1 MAQPGRWIPRRDGTQ
16 SYRAFVPDPL
26 PPHLDYTP
34 PLIHTLSAADRAV
47 GELAGLGR
55 TLSNPW
61 LLIRPLIRREAVLS
75 SRIEGTET
83 GIQELYAYEAGME
96 VERVDEAKEVLNYV
110 RALEFALEYVQQHP
124 ISLNLLRK
132 LHWILMEDVRGAR
145 AMRGEFRRL
154 QNWIGS
160 PGSSIEQA
168 RYVPPPPGQPLMEAL
183 SAWERYLHIEEP
195 QHPPLVRLALIHYAF
210 EAIHPFIDGNGRI
223 GRLLLALLLQTW
235 GLLPQPLLYL
245 SAYFEAHRR
254 EYYDLLLAVSKE
266 GAWETWIQ
274 FFLRGIQTQAKD
286 TIQRIHRLQDLQSRW
301 RERITEEGR
310 APAKLMRLVDYLFEK
325 PILQA
330 QEVEQLL
337 GVSNQT
343 AQKYIR
349 RLVKKGILQ
358 NTEPERR
365 KNKRYRA
372 SAIIE
377 IVLRES

>member
-1 MAQPGRWIPRRDGTQ
+1 MAQAGRWVPRREGAQ
-16 SYRAFVPDPL
+16 RYRAFIPDPL
-26 PPHLDYTP
+26 PPHLEYTP

-83 GIQELYAYEAGME
+83 GLQELYAYEAGMK
-96 VERVDEAKEVLNYV
+96 VDRVDEAREVLNYV
-110 RALEFALEYVQQHP
+110 RALEFALEYVRQNP

-145 AMRGEFRRL
+145 AMRGEFRHL

-168 RYVPPPPGQPLMEAL
+168 RYVPPPPGPPLMEAL
-183 SAWERYLHIEEP
+183 SAWERYLHTEEP

-223 GRLLLALLLQTW
+223 GRLLLALLLQAW

-245 SAYFEAHRR
+245 SAYFEAYRQD
-254 EYYDLLLAVSKE
+254 YYDHLLAVSKE
-266 GAWETWIQ
+266 GAWEAWVQ
-274 FFLRGIQTQAKD
+274 FFLRGVQAQAED
-286 TIQRIHRLQDLQSRW
+286 TIRRIHRLQDLQLRW
-301 RERITEEGR
+301 RERISEDGH
-310 APAKLMRLVDYLFEK
+310 APAKLVQLVDYLFEK
-325 PILQA
+325 PVLQA
-330 QEVEQLL
+330 RDIEKAVKVSPPTALRYIHRLL
-337 GVSNQT
+337 ASGLLED
-343 AQKYIR
+343 A
-349 RLVKKGILQ
+349 
-358 NTEPERR
+358 EPERVR
-365 KNKRYRA
+365 DKRYQA

-377 IVLRES
+377 IVLQES